1 MKEFVITEHRTAIQV
16 WTYSVMAEN
25 EIDALNQVKEGN
37 VDRDDILDYEVIDI
51 GEDPEFD
58 VFTESE
64 NNN

>member
-1 MKEFVITEHRTAIQV
+1 
-16 WTYSVMAEN
+16 MAEN

>member
-1 MKEFVITEHRTAIQV
+1 MKEFVITERRTAIQV